1 MELCMVPFRA
11 RLSTSAVPCGPWL
24 DRVNSV
30 HFSGKDSKERV
41 MSQLIQDL
49 RFAVRNL
56 SQQPGL
62 ALAAILTLALG
73 IGVNSAIFSIVDSI
87 LLTPPPFREP
97 DRVILAWASNP
108 ALGSTEGM
116 GTKGP
121 ASDAAFYDFQRSAH
135 SFEKMAMMQAN
146 RRVLT
151 GQGEPELLGATIVT
165 GE

>member
-1 MELCMVPFRA
+1 MRKCVWYHFARVSRPRRRPTGLVGSSKLCPLFREG
-11 RLSTSAVPCGPWL
+11 L
-24 DRVNSV
+24 
-30 HFSGKDSKERV
+30 KERV
-41 MSQLIQDL
+41 MSQLTQDL

-56 SQQPGL
+56 SKQPGL

-97 DRVILAWASNP
+97 DRVIIAWASNP

-121 ASDAAFYDFQRSAH
+121 ASDAAFYDFQRSSH
-135 SFEKMAMMQAN
+135 SFERMAMMQAN

-151 GQGEPELLGATIVT
+151 GQGEPELLGA
-165 GE
+165 